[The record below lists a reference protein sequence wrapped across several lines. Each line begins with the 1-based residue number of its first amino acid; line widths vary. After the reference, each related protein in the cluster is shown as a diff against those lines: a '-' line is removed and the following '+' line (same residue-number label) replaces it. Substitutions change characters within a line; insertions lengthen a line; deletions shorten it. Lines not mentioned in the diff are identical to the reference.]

1 MNLPCVIREN
11 DSQQCTLGEAE
22 VTSFTKIQDC
32 IVHYFVTLSVGI
44 IKHANKGYL
53 REKGLV
59 WLTAVYIMVRK
70 TW

>member
-1 MNLPCVIREN
+1 MTANNVP
-11 DSQQCTLGEAE
+11 SGEME
-22 VTSFTKIQDC
+22 VTSFTKIEDY

-44 IKHANKGYL
+44 IKHANQSYL

-59 WLTAVYIMVRK
+59 WLTTVYIMVRK